1 MDLHLKGKRALVTGS
16 TRGIGRAI
24 ASALLDEGASV
35 AICGRDAAG
44 VERAVKSLSE
54 KGKVVGAPVDV
65 ANGEALRAWV
75 ADSAAALGGLDI
87 VVSNV
92 SAGGG
97 GRTSIEAWRQNF
109 EVDMLGTVHTVEAA
123 LPFLEKSQA
132 GAITMISSTAAV
144 EAFRAPQPYNVM
156 KAGLINYA
164 KNLSIVLA
172 PKQIRVN
179 TVCPGPI
186 FFEGGAWENIKR
198 NMPEVYQGT
207 LSQIALGRMGTAED
221 VAAATL
227 YLSSAVAGYVT
238 GANLILDG
246 GFTKRVNF

>member
-16 TRGIGRAI
+16 TRGIGHAI

-44 VERAVKSLSE
+44 VQRAVNSLGE

-132 GAITMISSTAAV
+132 GAITMISSTAAI

-164 KNLSIVLA
+164 KNLSI
-172 PKQIRVN
+172 
-179 TVCPGPI
+179 
-186 FFEGGAWENIKR
+186 
-198 NMPEVYQGT
+198 
-207 LSQIALGRMGTAED
+207 GRRFC
-221 VAAATL
+221 
-227 YLSSAVAGYVT
+227 VT
-238 GANLILDG
+238 WSRMVPRSIG
-246 GFTKRVNF
+246 

>member
-1 MDLHLKGKRALVTGS
+1 MDLRLKGKRALVTGS

-35 AICGRDAAG
+35 AICGRNEAG
-44 VERAVKSLSE
+44 VNDAIKALGK
-54 KGKVVGAPVDV
+54 KGKVVGAAVDV
-65 ANGEALRAWV
+65 ASGEELRAWIANS
-75 ADSAAALGGLDI
+75 ADALGGLDI

-97 GRTSIEAWRQNF
+97 GRTSIDAWRQNF
-109 EVDMLGTVHTVEAA
+109 EVDMLGTVHTVEGA
-123 LPFLEKSQA
+123 LPFLEKA
-132 GAITMISSTAAV
+132 GGGAITMISSTAAV
-144 EAFRAPQPYNVM
+144 EAFRVPQPYNVM
-156 KAGLINYA
+156 KAGIINYA
-164 KNLSIVLA
+164 KNLSIMLA

-179 TVCPGPI
+179 TICPGPI
-186 FFEGGAWENIKR
+186 YFEGGAWENIKR
-198 NMPEVYQGT
+198 NMPAVYEGT

-227 YLSSAVAGYVT
+227 YLSSNVAGYVT